1 MMDAQWERTALMLG
15 EEALMTLHH
24 KKVAVFGIGGVGSW
38 CAEALCRAGI
48 GSLALFDHDTVSLSN
63 LNRQIIALH
72 STVGQPKVAVM
83 AARLRDINP
92 EVKVGEHQLFYTAE
106 NADEF
111 DLSEYDFIVDAI
123 DTVTSKL
130 ILIERATA
138 AGVPIISSMGTGNK
152 LSPSCLVA
160 TDLALTD
167 TCPLARVMRRELR
180 RRGIEHLRVVY
191 STETPREPQHR
202 VTTTPGKSHPKDI
215 PGSISFVPSSA
226 GLLIASEVV
235 KSLLDINNE

>member
-1 MMDAQWERTALMLG
+1 MMENQWERTALMLG
-15 EEALMTLHH
+15 EEALETLHQ
-24 KKVAVFGIGGVGSW
+24 KKVAIFGIGGVGSW

-48 GSLALFDHDTVSLSN
+48 GTLALFDHDCVSLTN

-72 STVGQPKVAVM
+72 STVGQPKAAVM

-92 EVKVGEHQLFYTAE
+92 AINIEEHQVFYSAE
-106 NADEF
+106 NALQY
-111 DLSEYDFIVDAI
+111 DLTQYDCIVDAI

-130 ILIERATA
+130 VLIENATA

-160 TDLALTD
+160 TDLAETD

-180 RRGIEHLRVVY
+180 RRNIEHLRVVY
-191 STETPREPQHR
+191 STEAPLTPEKR
-202 VTTTPGKSHPKDI
+202 VTTTSGNSHPKDV

-235 KSLLDINNE
+235 KGFLGIGSL